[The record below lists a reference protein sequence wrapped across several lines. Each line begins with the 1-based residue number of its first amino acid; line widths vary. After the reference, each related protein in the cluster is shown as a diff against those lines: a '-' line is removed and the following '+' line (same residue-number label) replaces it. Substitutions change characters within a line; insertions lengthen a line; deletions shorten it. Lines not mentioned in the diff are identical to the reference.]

1 MDAGSKRA
9 TFALL
14 RQLARAIERLFRP
27 HCEVVIHDFAD
38 LEHSIVHLEG
48 AVSDRAV
55 GGAATNL
62 LLQRVAAGATAGDL
76 HNYRTQL
83 ADGRVMRSSTVFL
96 RDAAGTAYGA
106 LCINYD
112 ITALAGAQRVLA
124 DMIRIDTQDNVSEIL
139 SDDIDQTIGGMIAE
153 TIGEMGGPGSV
164 LSREHRIALIA
175 RLDQKGVFRVR
186 KAVAILA
193 RQFGSSRATIYN
205 YLRASRGEEMPPRRK
220 KKADAQRPSG
230 KEARLGAV

>member
-1 MDAGSKRA
+1 MDAGSRRA

-48 AVSDRAV
+48 AVSDRSV

-62 LLQRVAAGATAGDL
+62 LLQRVQAGDTATDL
-76 HNYRTQL
+76 HNYRTAL
-83 ADGRVMRSSTVFL
+83 RDGRVMRSSTVFL
-96 RDAAGTAYGA
+96 RDDRGEAYGA

-124 DMIRIDTQDNVSEIL
+124 DMIRIDVQQDVSEIL

-153 TIGEMGGPGSV
+153 TIGEMGGPGAV
-164 LSREHRIALIA
+164 LSRDQRMALIA
-175 RLDQKGVFRVR
+175 RLDEKGVFGVKR
-186 KAVAILA
+186 AASILA
-193 RQFGSSRATIYN
+193 RQFGTSRATIYN
-205 YLRASRGEEMPPRRK
+205 HLRESRGAVAPPRK
-220 KKADAQRPSG
+220 KKRSSKRVPG